1 MGIYKSLRGKPDNEE
16 SLRKSNNKE
25 SPVYFGPFLAHEGP
39 VLTGYTCGNTPQ
51 EGCLTLDP
59 TVRIHSC
66 KKDVPCSGLKGKV
79 VWIRPIV
86 ARLKD
91 GTEMIEKGV
100 GGGGQDLVEQSQLE
114 LDEDTIAHILF
125 E

>member
-1 MGIYKSLRGKPDNEE
+1 MGIYKSLRGKSENKDNPAY
-16 SLRKSNNKE
+16 S
-25 SPVYFGPFLAHEGP
+25 GPFLAHEGP

-66 KKDVPCSGLKGKV
+66 KKGVPCPGIDDNV

-91 GTEMIEKGV
+91 GTEMVEKGV
-100 GGGGQDLVEQSQLE
+100 GGGGQDLVEQSQLQ
-114 LDEDTIAHILF
+114 LDDDTIAHVLF